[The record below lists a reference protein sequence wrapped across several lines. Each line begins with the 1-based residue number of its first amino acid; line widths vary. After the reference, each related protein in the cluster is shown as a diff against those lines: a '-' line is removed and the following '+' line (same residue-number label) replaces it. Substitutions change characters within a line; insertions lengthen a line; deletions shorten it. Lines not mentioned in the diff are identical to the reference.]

1 MNRIWTIFLLAT
13 SVRGA
18 DVTLWVRGQWMVE
31 NGVRC
36 AATDQA
42 VRMFQAIGVSLEWA
56 KVRPAVRH
64 GVVIEVRFTST
75 TGPHPPAAIAF
86 STPFDADPVI
96 TVLYDRIDAIRPVF
110 RARLLAHVLAHEIGH
125 VLMRMDIHSAEGVM
139 KAHWTSADVA
149 RMAHAPLEFTSADKD
164 SIRLGLASFAAL
176 SRFES
181 VVAPDALYHRERGD
195 ETEEHTR
202 DGRK

>member
-18 DVTLWVRGQWMVE
+18 DVTLWMTGQWMVE

-42 VRMFQAIGVSLEWA
+42 ARMFQAIGVSLEWA
-56 KVRPAVRH
+56 KARPAAPH

-75 TGPHPPAAIAF
+75 VFPHPPESLAF
-86 STPFDADPVI
+86 STPFDPNPVI
-96 TVLYDRIDAIRPVF
+96 TVLYDHIDAIRPVF

-125 VLMRMDIHSAEGVM
+125 VLMRMDIHSADGVM
-139 KAHWTSADVA
+139 KAHWTDSDVA
-149 RMAHAPLEFTSADKD
+149 HMALAPLPFMSADKD
-164 SIRLGLASFAAL
+164 RIRRGLASFAAQP
-176 SRFES
+176 RVES
-181 VVAPDALYHRERGD
+181 AVATDAVYHRERGD
-195 ETEEHTR
+195 ETEEHAR
-202 DGRK
+202 GGRK